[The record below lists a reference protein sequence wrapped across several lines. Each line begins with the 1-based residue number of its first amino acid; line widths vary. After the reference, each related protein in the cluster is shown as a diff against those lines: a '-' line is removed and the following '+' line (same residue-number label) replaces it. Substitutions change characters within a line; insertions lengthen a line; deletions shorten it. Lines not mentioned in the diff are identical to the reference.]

1 MACYSEMQ
9 IRFTTVKGNW
19 VEAFWASA
27 SLWYGCWREKDI
39 SGGRRDVPVLEK
51 RTGHFRRLKRRF
63 RCWKYRQR
71 IRHARNTVGLYRG
84 RCRFNL
90 KNVWIHTMNSYRGS
104 VEAEP
109 TVVSFVSRL
118 FLVSSPWRRETNTN
132 NHFDHYWS
140 MSSYNPLRILIIYA
154 KYIGK
159 YFAQFFSISERLSLV
174 LIMILFSCSL

>member
-1 MACYSEMQ
+1 MAVGGRRTFPAVAETFQ
-9 IRFTTVKGNW
+9 
-19 VEAFWASA
+19 
-27 SLWYGCWREKDI
+27 CWRNGRDI
-39 SGGRRDVPVLEK
+39 SGGWRDGSGAGSTDKEFGPQETPL
-51 RTGHFRRLKRRF
+51 
-63 RCWKYRQR
+63 
-71 IRHARNTVGLYRG
+71 GLYRG

-118 FLVSSPWRRETNTN
+118 FLVSFPWRRETNTN

-154 KYIGK
+154 KYIGEC
-159 YFAQFFSISERLSLV
+159 FAQFFSILRTIVPCTNYDIILLQLITLKYTTLTIIIGLV
-174 LIMILFSCSL
+174 T